1 VKEPLS
7 GLELLQ
13 QELRHQEVLEG
24 VAAGT
29 PLRPTTTQA
38 QFIARYSSSD
48 NPLLFLQIYF
58 IQLSLPPTTR
68 EIKASVSDPYTF
80 DPDPDRAF

>member
-38 QFIARYSSSD
+38 QFTA
-48 NPLLFLQIYF
+48 PLQF
-58 IQLSLPPTTR
+58 IR
-68 EIKASVSDPYTF
+68 
-80 DPDPDRAF
+80 